1 MHKRMFVMIKVETLS
16 HYIRKKLAE
25 PEHFILAFCP
35 HHFTTVVS
43 RLGWHL
49 LKDS

>member
-1 MHKRMFVMIKVETLS
+1 MIKGETLS
-16 HYIRKKLAE
+16 HYIRKKEGGACK
-25 PEHFILAFCP
+25 HFILAFCP